1 MYTFA
6 RGANG
11 GRVSRYE
18 RFAMILDPG
27 CEKLGG
33 AALGLI
39 ARGIDPLY
47 AGDVD
52 EALLLLAE
60 ERRVGAL
67 VLPGTLSL
75 ATFDAVLDRIAS
87 RLAARTAAVVVV
99 APPRERTLLRALRD
113 RNIRWVV
120 RTPFDGAELRFAVA
134 AALASE
140 DELDVRSG
148 LRVPIRLPARLEIG
162 GGLREAEIRDLSF
175 CGAYMA
181 LPEPPPVGELLSLEL
196 AVGDRRLRSD
206 ARVVHC
212 LSEYEA
218 GRAEG
223 EPGIGVH
230 FQSLGEP
237 ERRVLECF
245 VQARIDSFRL

>member
-1 MYTFA
+1 M
-6 RGANG
+6 
-11 GRVSRYE
+11 SRYE
-18 RFAMILDPG
+18 RFALILDPG
-27 CEKLGG
+27 CDKLGG

-47 AGDVD
+47 AGDLD

-67 VLPGTLSL
+67 VLPGSLSL
-75 ATFDAVLDRIAS
+75 ANFDDVLDRIAS
-87 RLAARTAAVVVV
+87 RLTAGTAAVVIV
-99 APPRERTLLRALRD
+99 APPRERRVLRALRD
-113 RNIRWVV
+113 RNIQWVV

-148 LRVPIRLPARLEIG
+148 LRVPIRLPVRLEMG
-162 GGLREAEIRDLSF
+162 GGLREGEIRDLAL
-175 CGAYMA
+175 CGAYVA
-181 LPEPPPVGELLSLEL
+181 LPEPPPVGEALSLEL
-196 AVGDRRLRSD
+196 AVGDRLVRSD
-206 ARVVHC
+206 GCVVHR

-218 GRAEG
+218 GRAEA
-223 EPGIGVH
+223 EPGIGIH

-237 ERRVLECF
+237 EQRLLACF
-245 VQARIDSFRL
+245 IQERINSFRL